1 MRRDPKKK
9 LIYPPPD
16 SYLRACKPT
25 EGQAW
30 VHVLCSVF
38 IPEITY
44 SDASKLRLVE
54 GISAI
59 PVYRWQNVS
68 NSFAFAASVSRLH
81 CSLMPSRVELLSLR
95 PRRRCRHTV

>member
-9 LIYPPPD
+9 QIYPPPD
-16 SYLRACKPT
+16 TYLRACKPT

-30 VHVLCSVF
+30 VHALCSVF

-44 SDASKLRLVE
+44 SDAARLRLVE

-59 PVYRWQNVS
+59 PPHRWQHVR
-68 NSFAFAASVSRLH
+68 ASSSPPPL
-81 CSLMPSRVELLSLR
+81 CTA
-95 PRRRCRHTV
+95 PRRAELY

>member
-16 SYLRACKPT
+16 TYLRACKPT

-38 IPEITY
+38 IPEITF
-44 SDASKLRLVE
+44 SDAAQLKLVE

-59 PVYRWQNVS
+59 PQHRWQNVS
-68 NSFAFAASVSRLH
+68 VSLPYAYRAAAAA
-81 CSLMPSRVELLSLR
+81 
-95 PRRRCRHTV
+95 RRRPH